1 MGQLPNP
8 FNKELFLGVAKV
20 SRIPEFWKS
29 KNRKIGRRNPGTLK
43 EKNPLVNSPGKL

>member
-8 FNKELFLGVAKV
+8 FNKELFLGAAKV

-29 KNRKIGRRNPGTLK
+29 KIREIGKTESRNTAIK
-43 EKNPLVNSPGKL
+43 ERSDE